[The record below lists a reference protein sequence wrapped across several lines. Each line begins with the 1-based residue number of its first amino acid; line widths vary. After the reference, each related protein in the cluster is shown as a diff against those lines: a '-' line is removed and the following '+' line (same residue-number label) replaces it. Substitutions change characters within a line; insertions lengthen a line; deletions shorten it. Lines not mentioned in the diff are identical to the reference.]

1 MAIIITFEAIP
12 ESHSKP
18 EDDLEFVILKGN
30 KGDILLRETMED
42 NLEGYPEIVYDT
54 ESSKVFKRPNKLL
67 LLQGALKGTIS
78 WEGDEIQ
85 ATDIERYKTLNQNS
99 VFEESTTSEAIA
111 NKEYVFTYTYGV
123 DFANL
128 LDTRGKWAL
137 AAKASMEATADNTRF
152 LCTRTVT
159 DYDMKAI
166 DIPVGDTKTITKQ
179 QTTNYIYFSQKCS
192 IGETDIPQFSVKKL
206 TSDSVD
212 ITNKGEVPVRIVIV
226 SK

>member
-1 MAIIITFEAIP
+1 MAIIITFQAIP

-54 ESSKVFKRPNKLL
+54 ESSKVFRRPNRLS

-78 WEGDEIQ
+78 WTGDEIE
-85 ATDIERYKTLNQNS
+85 ASDIDRFKALNKNS
-99 VFEESTTSEAIA
+99 VFKESTTSEAIA
-111 NKEYVFTYTYGV
+111 NKEYIFTYTYGV
-123 DFANL
+123 DYPTLYDA
-128 LDTRGKWAL
+128 RGKWAL
-137 AAKASMEATADNTRF
+137 AAKACMEATADDTRF
-152 LCTRTVT
+152 LCTRSAT
-159 DYDMKAI
+159 DYDSKHI
-166 DIPVGDTKTITKQ
+166 DIDVGDTKTITKQ
-179 QTTNYIYFSQKCS
+179 QTTNYVYFPQKCS
-192 IGETDIPQFSVKKL
+192 IGETDVPQFSVKKL

-212 ITNKGEVPVRIVIV
+212 ITNKGEVPARIIIV